1 MGSSDDIL
9 GYPQSYHIPRQ
20 CSTHMITM
28 KQTAHDTVN
37 PPHSNNAWLQLQI
50 QTPAMSGNRWIPSH
64 HSHPKGMSGQNVV
77 HLECR
82 LEH

>member
-37 PPHSNNAWLQLQI
+37 
-50 QTPAMSGNRWIPSH
+50 
-64 HSHPKGMSGQNVV
+64 GMMDGRMDGMMVGMMDGMMDGMTG
-77 HLECR
+77 
-82 LEH
+82 